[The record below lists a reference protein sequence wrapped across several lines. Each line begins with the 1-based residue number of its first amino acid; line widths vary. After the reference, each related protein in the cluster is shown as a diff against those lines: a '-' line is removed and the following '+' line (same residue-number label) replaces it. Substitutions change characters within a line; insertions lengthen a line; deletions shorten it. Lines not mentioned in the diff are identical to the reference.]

1 MRTRTDIRTWARSA
15 LLALFVM
22 TGGACLHAQ
31 DAVFSEPAS
40 AALSLNPAMAGVLH
54 DVDAQLVHRTRR
66 IPIGT
71 PYRTVYAGV
80 DGCLHRGKE
89 QGAVEAGRLAGGI
102 HFRSDN
108 SQALRSTEFAAVL
121 AYHVPLTQNSSLGA
135 GLSLGLLQTVQGDVD
150 GQWGS
155 QYNGLRYDA
164 NLPSYETLD
173 ATRHTGVD
181 MGGGML
187 YALRWNEGRE
197 ERQSHFIVGLSA
209 AHLSRPQLFGNGPQ
223 DRIPVRWSLFATS
236 RILLAGAMNWISPEA
251 YVFKQGPRQL
261 LIAGGSFGHVFGS
274 PVSFQ
279 NAAVQVEVE
288 LGAAYRS
295 DDAILAKLRVGWS
308 AFSVTMVYDIPSGGP
323 DHSNSA
329 TEIALGYALNK
340 VRK

>member
-1 MRTRTDIRTWARSA
+1 MSTRADMGTWARPA
-15 LLALFVM
+15 LLALLLLA
-22 TGGACLHAQ
+22 GGSCLHAQ
-31 DAVFSEPAS
+31 DAVFSEPSS

-71 PYRTVYAGV
+71 PFRTVYAGV
-80 DGCLHRGKE
+80 AGCLHRGKE
-89 QGAVEAGRLAGGI
+89 QGAVESGRLAGGI

-108 SQALRSTEFAAVL
+108 SQALRSTEFAADL
-121 AYHVPLTQNSSLGA
+121 AYHVPLTRNSSLGA
-135 GLSLGLLQTVQGDVD
+135 GLSLGLLQTIQGDVD

-164 NLPSYETLD
+164 NRPSQETLD

-181 MGGGML
+181 MGGGLL
-187 YALRWNEGRE
+187 YSLRWNEGRQ
-197 ERQSHFIVGLSA
+197 ERQSHFIAGFSA

-223 DRIPVRWSLFATS
+223 DRISVRWSLFARS
-236 RILLAGAMNWISPEA
+236 RMLLAGAMNWISPEA
-251 YVFKQGPRQL
+251 YVFKQGPSQL
-261 LIAGGSFGHVFGS
+261 FIAGGSFGHVFGS

-279 NAAVQVEVE
+279 NEAVQVEVE

-295 DDAILAKLRVGWS
+295 DDAILAKLRVAWS

-323 DHSNSA
+323 DHANSA

-340 VRK
+340 EKK